1 MRTKKKEE
9 PTKPRNYTIDHG
21 QMIIESSAPT
31 RVDLAGGTI
40 DIPPLFLFH
49 EGAATVN
56 FAISLLARCRIET
69 RDDDRII
76 LESVDQKA
84 LVESTLGNIDSLRDE
99 PRLELLSKLVY
110 FFRPETGFHMTTE
123 SEAPAGAGLAGSST
137 LNIACI
143 GALNKLVGDR
153 YEPDKFIPIAANL
166 ETTVIRVPAGYQDYY
181 SAAYGGAACIHFR
194 MDGIKREALN
204 IDTAELERRI
214 AVCYTGEPRNS
225 GTNNWEITKNHI
237 DGDKQIFAIFD
248 EIRDTSLAV
257 RNTLLVGDS
266 DGLGRILAASH
277 PQRKRLSPNITTP
290 QMDHLIDVALAN
302 GAIAPKVCGAGGG
315 GCIAFYCEDGRR
327 EDVENAL
334 AAEQGAEVLDWQV
347 NAAGLTVTVTD

>member
-1 MRTKKKEE
+1 V
-9 PTKPRNYTIDHG
+9 
-21 QMIIESSAPT
+21 IIEASAPT

-56 FAISLLARCRIET
+56 FAVSLMAHCRIET

-76 LESVDQKA
+76 LRSTDQKQSLETTVA
-84 LVESTLGNIDSLRDE
+84 DLGSLKNE
-99 PRLELLSKLVY
+99 PRLKLLSKLVY
-110 FFRPETGFHMTTE
+110 FFRPERGFTMTTT

-153 YEPDKFIPIAANL
+153 YTPERFIPIAAAV
-166 ETTVIRVPAGYQDYY
+166 ECQVINVPTGYQDYY
-181 SAAYGGAACIHFR
+181 SAQYGGVACIHFSPAGMER
-194 MDGIKREALN
+194 EQLLVDGESLQQ
-204 IDTAELERRI
+204 RI

-225 GTNNWEITKNHI
+225 GTNNWEITKRHI
-237 DGDKQIFAIFD
+237 DGDSELFD
-248 EIRDTSLAV
+248 LFEKIRDTSLAM
-257 RNTLLVGDS
+257 RTALLENDWERVGD
-266 DGLGRILAASH
+266 ILRDAH
-277 PQRKRLSPNITTP
+277 PDRKRLSPNITTP

-327 EDVENAL
+327 ADVEKAL
-334 AAEQGAEVLDWQV
+334 SKEEGAEVLEWSIQPS
-347 NAAGLTVTVTD
+347 GLTVNVYD